1 MSPTPNSTAGLNPE
15 AWSALV
21 DGEATDSEVHA
32 ALSAWRRSPQSEST
46 WHRYHLIGDTL
57 RSSDLA
63 SPRDRDARLLA
74 AVRARLA
81 AEPVVL
87 APPTAAEDAKPE
99 GAQAARRRWRRWT
112 GSAAMVAGVGAVG
125 AMVWL
130 TQAPSVPGGTV
141 AQAGPS
147 GATAAF
153 GPGAARP
160 ATSSVLTVGTNPP
173 TVVAA
178 PPPVTAVML
187 RDPRLDA
194 YFAAHRQLG
203 SGRPL
208 GTPAGFSLPEAA
220 PASR

>member
-1 MSPTPNSTAGLNPE
+1 MSLTPNSPAGPNPE
-15 AWSALV
+15 VWSALV
-21 DGEATDSEVHA
+21 DGEATDSELHA
-32 ALSAWRRSPQSEST
+32 ALAAWRRSPGSEST

-87 APPTAAEDAKPE
+87 APSTALE
-99 GAQAARRRWRRWT
+99 GAKAARRRWRRWT

-130 TQAPSVPGGTV
+130 TQAPSSPSGTV
-141 AQAGPS
+141 AQAGPT
-147 GATAAF
+147 GVAAAGT
-153 GPGAARP
+153 GPVRP
-160 ATSSVLTVGTNPP
+160 ATPNIVTVSTNPSA
-173 TVVAA
+173 AA
-178 PPPVTAVML
+178 PVPPPTTAVML

-208 GTPAGFSLPEAA
+208 GTPAGFGLPEAA

>member
-1 MSPTPNSTAGLNPE
+1 MSPTPNSTVAPNPE
-15 AWSALV
+15 VWSALV

-32 ALSAWRRSPQSEST
+32 ALSAWRQSPGSEST
-46 WHRYHLIGDTL
+46 WHSYHLIGDTL

-63 SPRDRDARLLA
+63 SPRERDTRLLA

-87 APPTAAEDAKPE
+87 APSAGPE
-99 GAQAARRRWRRWT
+99 NPMAVRRRWRRWT

-130 TQAPSVPGGTV
+130 TQAPSTPSATIV
-141 AQAGPS
+141 QSGPS
-147 GATAAF
+147 GAVASFGTAPAQ
-153 GPGAARP
+153 PAAP
-160 ATSSVLTVGTNPP
+160 SVVTVSTNPP
-173 TVVAA
+173 AA
-178 PPPVTAVML
+178 VPAPSPATAVML

-208 GTPAGFSLPEAA
+208 GTPAGFGLPEAA

>member
-1 MSPTPNSTAGLNPE
+1 MSPTPNSPTGPNPE
-15 AWSALV
+15 VWSALV

-32 ALSAWRRSPQSEST
+32 ALSAWRRSPGSEST
-46 WHRYHLIGDTL
+46 WHSYHLIGDTL

-87 APPTAAEDAKPE
+87 APPAASE
-99 GAQAARRRWRRWT
+99 GSIAARRRWRRWT

-130 TQAPSVPGGTV
+130 TQAPSTPSPTI
-141 AQAGPS
+141 AQSGPS
-147 GATAAF
+147 GAVASL
-153 GPGAARP
+153 GAAP
-160 ATSSVLTVGTNPP
+160 AQPSPPSVVTVSTNPTGAMATSSP
-173 TVVAA
+173 A
-178 PPPVTAVML
+178 TAVML

-208 GTPAGFSLPEAA
+208 GTPAGFGLAEAA